1 MWYKRAAAAP
11 ADRPSA
17 SPPPNASAASPTNQ
31 PPRTRQHKQES
42 TQPGLR
48 PPPTPPTNGTTK
60 KTGSPQQTPP
70 PQNTKPPNT
79 RHPPPRTPDI
89 PHPAPYH
96 RGMPWDTSN
105 RHQQLPKHWS
115 KLRKQ
120 ILAKANHQCEG
131 FTPPPPS
138 PRPAGGGTWVTDPYG
153 RLHSP
158 HCTGRATDVDHIIPT
173 AEGGT
178 DDPTNLRP
186 LSHPCHTT
194 TTCAHNTARHTA
206 IRAAATRP
214 DVAHPGDIKR

>member
-1 MWYKRAAAAP
+1 MH
-11 ADRPSA
+11 
-17 SPPPNASAASPTNQ
+17 NPT
-31 PPRTRQHKQES
+31 
-42 TQPGLR
+42 GLR
-48 PPPTPPTNGTTK
+48 PNPPNKRYYQKDRKPRPPNTPT
-60 KTGSPQQTPP
+60 
-70 PQNTKPPNT
+70 PQNTRPPTGATPNPAQGVSPT
-79 RHPPPRTPDI
+79 QPPTI
-89 PHPAPYH
+89 V
-96 RGMPWDTSN
+96 GMPWTTSD
-105 RHQQLPKHWS
+105 RHQRLPKHWN

-120 ILAKANHQCEG
+120 ILAKANYQCEG

-138 PRPAGGGTWVTDPYG
+138 PTPAGGGAWVADPYG
-153 RLHSP
+153 HLHSP

-214 DVAHPGDIKR
+214 DVVHPGNIKR